1 MRQVDVQ
8 PEQRTELES
17 TSSDVEIA
25 HVSGRRP
32 AVLASVMVIG
42 ILIAMVWIGMSGRT
56 NPSPA
61 PSLAAVAEVPTLS
74 LSPTASPAPPSTTP
88 DPVPASSASPSNVTP
103 EEIYGVYAQ
112 IGDAQYIT
120 ILSEPAPGHLFGR
133 LRVPLP
139 LAETDGTFVFQQFAS
154 RDVRGQPVSIAD
166 WPINVDALAADSPMF
181 LAVNATLPPRRTIQ
195 NAPRPV
201 ERGYHLT
208 VTGQRRGEQG
218 ELTINVSIGP
228 NRQLQGNDGILGWAG
243 VSQLRKQKV
252 DRTRGRYNYC
262 RWDVGAIAARPNPGT
277 DESDCL
283 G

>member
-1 MRQVDVQ
+1 VRQVDLQ

-17 TSSDVEIA
+17 ANAGLEIA

-32 AVLASVMVIG
+32 AVLASVVVIG
-42 ILIAMVWIGMSGRT
+42 ALIAMVWVGMSGRT

-61 PSLAAVAEVPTLS
+61 PTLPAVAEVPTLS
-74 LSPTASPAPPSTTP
+74 PSPTDSPASPSTLDPEP
-88 DPVPASSASPSNVTP
+88 DSTASPSNRGP
-103 EEIYGVYAQ
+103 EEVYGVYAQ
-112 IGDAQYIT
+112 IGDVQYIT
-120 ILSEPAPGHLFGR
+120 ILSEPEPGHLFGR

-139 LAETDGTFVFQQFAS
+139 LTETDGTFVFQQFAS
-154 RDVRGQPVSIAD
+154 REVRGQPVAIAD
-166 WPINVDALAADSPMF
+166 WPINVDALAADSPLF

-228 NRQLQGNDGILGWAG
+228 NRQLQGNDGILGWAV
-243 VSQLRKQKV
+243 VSQLRKPKV

-262 RWDVGAIAARPNPGT
+262 RWDVGAMAARPKPGT
-277 DESDCL
+277 DESDCQ